1 MKLVLIGDGE
11 SPHLLKWAR
20 ALAAVPGLALYA
32 VSSRGFVDAFE
43 AIVPA
48 ERRLVLDT
56 DPRHGGGNVTVLRR
70 LPTLGRQFHHRVQQG
85 IECRHGHQSHSDRFS

>member
-70 LPTLGRQFHHRVQQG
+70 LPTLGRWLAEVGGAYVRRSPAPPG
-85 IECRHGHQSHSDRFS
+85 AATSS